1 MELVL
6 QKQSN
11 QLAESG
17 SKPIGSS
24 GIGGGGSGAA
34 GGMGNLAQELI
45 GSLQDLTSGVKKLI
59 TAVQFNTRA
68 IGSIPSASSG
78 GAASGGKGLET
89 EVEGNRSRDAQTALL
104 IKIEENTRGM
114 GGKDSKKDK
123 KKDEGWSFL
132 DYIKGF
138 GLALAA
144 TLGAIAGVIAGQLK
158 TMKFFFDKIVDSI
171 RWVSKTILRFAT
183 YIDDLF
189 GGVVQKKLQQISTFV
204 DDLVTGL
211 RQRIGNVGKSIA
223 SFFEDSGKQFKKMF
237 SFLEES
243 DIGKKLKSAVNSVQD
258 TFSKFSTAIAES
270 DALKKLKSIG
280 TAIQET
286 LMGLWN
292 SIKGVFSGLSS
303 EGTIGKIFKSI
314 GTFFTDVGAYF
325 SKISGVFSAV
335 FKAFTK
341 IFFFVGIIMGIFD
354 TVKGAIDGFEKDGL
368 LGGIKGA
375 ITGLINGVFNSF
387 FDLIKDLA
395 SWLLGKLGFKEAAA
409 FLDSFSFQ
417 DLFTKLVDKVFDVIL
432 NPIKY
437 ITDAFDK
444 LDLQA
449 LIFEPMS
456 KAWTFLNDSLGG
468 IPQKIVDNIKLY
480 IMDPLANAFAPVVD
494 MFKDMASKVIG
505 FFSEFKIPGV
515 DVTIPLVNKTFGIGP
530 WYPFKS
536 NSKSDAP
543 AAAPAPAA
551 PAPAAAPAPQGTS
564 AGTPQAANTSR
575 VEFAKTDPRLT
586 TNQPADASNVT
597 DKSARNADAAVA
609 RTNGGGASNTVIA
622 PSVSNVSHKTE
633 LIRPSVRNQDSSVSN
648 WLRRDLSF

>member
-17 SKPIGSS
+17 SRPMGSS
-24 GIGGGGSGAA
+24 GIGGGSSAG

-68 IGSIPSASSG
+68 ISSIPSASSAGG
-78 GAASGGKGLET
+78 GAGGKGLEA

-104 IKIEENTRGM
+104 SKIEENTRGM

-123 KKDEGWSFL
+123 KKDEEWSFL

-144 TLGAIAGVIAGQLK
+144 TLGAIAGMIAGQLK

-183 YIDDLF
+183 YLDDLF
-189 GGVVQKKLQQISTFV
+189 GGTIQKKLQQISTFV

-211 RQRIGNVGKSIA
+211 RQKIGNVGKSIA

-243 DIGKKLKSAVNSVQD
+243 DIGKKLKSVVNSVQD
-258 TFSKFSTAIAES
+258 TFGKFSTAIAES
-270 DALKKLKSIG
+270 DALKKLKSIA
-280 TAIQET
+280 TSIEET
-286 LMGLWN
+286 VMGLWK

-303 EGTIGKIFKSI
+303 EGAIGKIFKSI

-325 SKISGVFSAV
+325 GKMSGVFSAV

-341 IFFFVGIIMGIFD
+341 IFFWVGIVMGIFD
-354 TVKGAIDGFEKDGL
+354 TITGAIDGFKKDGV

-387 FDLIKDLA
+387 FDLIKDLT
-395 SWLLGKLGFKEAAA
+395 SWLLGKLGFKDAAA

-449 LIFEPMS
+449 LIFEPIS

-494 MFKDMASKVIG
+494 MFKNMASKVIE
-505 FFSEFKIPGV
+505 FFSTFKIPGV
-515 DVTIPLVNKTFGIGP
+515 EVTIPYVNKTFGIGP

-536 NSKSDAP
+536 NAKSDAAAPQGNAP
-543 AAAPAPAA
+543 AAAT
-551 PAPAAAPAPQGTS
+551 APQGTS
-564 AGTPQAANTSR
+564 AGTPEAANTSR

>member
-17 SKPIGSS
+17 SRPIGSS

-123 KKDEGWSFL
+123 KKDEEWSFL

-144 TLGAIAGVIAGQLK
+144 TLGAIAGMIAGQLK

-243 DIGKKLKSAVNSVQD
+243 DIGKKLKSVVNSVQD
-258 TFSKFSTAIAES
+258 TFGKFSTAIAES
-270 DALKKLKSIG
+270 DALKKLKSIA
-280 TAIQET
+280 TSIEET
-286 LMGLWN
+286 VMGLWK

-354 TVKGAIDGFEKDGL
+354 TVTGAIDGFKKDGL

-375 ITGLINGVFNSF
+375 ITGLINGVFNSL
-387 FDLIKDLA
+387 FDLIKDLS

-444 LDLQA
+444 LDLKA
-449 LIFEPMS
+449 LIFDPMS

-480 IMDPLANAFAPVVD
+480 IMDPLTAAFTPVVD

-515 DVTIPLVNKTFGIGP
+515 EVTIPYVNKTFGIGP

-536 NSKSDAP
+536 NSKSDA
-543 AAAPAPAA
+543 AAPQGT
-551 PAPAAAPAPQGTS
+551 APAAAPAPQGTS

-609 RTNGGGASNTVIA
+609 RTNGGGTSNTVIA
-622 PSVSNVSHKTE
+622 PTVSNVSHKTE
-633 LIRPSVRNQDSSVSN
+633 LIKPPIRNQDSSVSN
-648 WLRRDLSF
+648 WLRKGMSF

>member
-11 QLAESG
+11 QLAETG
-17 SKPIGSS
+17 SRPIGSS
-24 GIGGGGSGAA
+24 GIGGGSTAG

-45 GSLQDLTSGVKKLI
+45 TSLQDLTSGVKKLI

-68 IGSIPSASSG
+68 IGSIPSTSG
-78 GAASGGKGLET
+78 GATGGKGLET

-104 IKIEENTRGM
+104 SKIELNTRGM
-114 GGKDSKKDK
+114 GAKDSKKDD
-123 KKDEGWSFL
+123 KKDEGWTLL

-144 TLGAIAGVIAGQLK
+144 TLGAIVGMISGQLK
-158 TMKFFFDKIVDSI
+158 AMRFFFNKIVDSI

-183 YIDDLF
+183 YLDDLF
-189 GGVVQKKLQQISTFV
+189 GSPVQKKLQKILTFV
-204 DDLVTGL
+204 DDLVIGL
-211 RQRIGNVGKSIA
+211 KQTISNIGKSIV
-223 SFFEDSGKQFKKMF
+223 SFFENSAKQFKKMF

-243 DIGKKLKSAVNSVQD
+243 DIGKKLKSVVNSIQD
-258 TFSKFSTAIAES
+258 TFSKFTTAIAES

-280 TAIQET
+280 TSIQET

-292 SIKGVFSGLSS
+292 SIKSVFSGLSS

-325 SKISGVFSAV
+325 SKFSKVFLSV
-335 FKAFTK
+335 SK
-341 IFFFVGIIMGIFD
+341 IVGKLAYPITIIMGLWD
-354 TVKGAIDGFEKDGL
+354 TIVGAMEGYKKEGILGAIQ
-368 LGGIKGA
+368 GG
-375 ITGLINGVFNSF
+375 ITGLINGVFMSF
-387 FDLIKDLA
+387 FDLIKDGI
-395 SWLLGKLGFKEAAA
+395 SWVMEKVGFKDASK
-409 FLDSFSFQ
+409 FLDSFSFS
-417 DLFTKLVDKVFDVIL
+417 DIYANMMDMLFH
-432 NPIKY
+432 PIR
-437 ITDAFDK
+437 TLQELFDK
-444 LDLQA
+444 LDFNA

-456 KAWTFLNDSLGG
+456 KAWRFLNESLGG

-494 MFKDMASKVIG
+494 MFKNMASKVIE
-505 FFSEFKIPGV
+505 FFSTFKIPGV
-515 DVTIPLVNKTFGIGP
+515 EVTIPYVNKTFGIGP

-536 NSKSDAP
+536 NAKSDA
-543 AAAPAPAA
+543 AAPQGTAPAA
-551 PAPAAAPAPQGTS
+551 STAPQGTS